1 MKVINNFLPDE
12 IHQQF
17 VDLLM
22 SNDFPYYYIDGNNFL
37 LTNTDNKAED
47 DFLFFH
53 NLYGNPHNFN
63 HTGGEIISKYFNML
77 VMPLLG
83 KLNFNN
89 LLRARINLY
98 TRKHEAVMSNMHRDI
113 EEEHT
118 VALYYLNS
126 NNGVTVFRE
135 GKRIPSVANQML
147 IFDGKLYHAVI
158 PQTDTKLRVNI
169 NLNIL

>member
-1 MKVINNFLPDE
+1 MKVINNFLPTE
-12 IHQQF
+12 IHQKYLE
-17 VDLLM
+17 LLM
-22 SNDFPYYYIDGNNFL
+22 SNDFPYYYIHGL
-37 LTNTDNKAED
+37 SHTDETED
-47 DFLFFH
+47 DFHFLH
-53 NLYGNPHNFN
+53 NLYGNPHNFD
-63 HTGGEIISKYFNML
+63 HSGREIVSRYFNRL
-77 VMPLLG
+77 IMPILG
-83 KLNFNN
+83 RLPFTFNN